1 MKDEFSTTSLSR
13 REKDVVELLLQGKS
27 NKQIAFDLGI
37 SERTIEFHL
46 NNVYKK
52 LEVASRVELILKLG
66 QTEGEDSKNLVE
78 STVDVDGENL
88 HNGNHPIRERQW
100 AKSWRNTVSLIKREV
115 AMTIRISFEE
125 LENYLRSHPL
135 VFSLVLFLTAILST
149 RYVVFEL
156 GLFYWASYVL
166 LGVLLGLGSIYFG
179 LSWKK
184 VAAGG
189 SQIQPLL
196 GIIVSA
202 LLPLTAGLFDQV
214 YLQTVLRYKESTSVT
229 IAGIY
234 AKASWLMSP
243 DGQSHLYRMRQIS
256 SDDLWLW
263 VSASM
268 LFLFIASLVL
278 SRRSKKDEMMTA

>member
-1 MKDEFSTTSLSR
+1 
-13 REKDVVELLLQGKS
+13 VVELLLKGKS
-27 NKQIAFDLGI
+27 NKQIALGLGI
-37 SERTIEFHL
+37 SERTVEFHL

-52 LEVASRVELILKLG
+52 MDVASRVELILKLG
-66 QTEGEDSKNLVE
+66 KTTGEDSANPKE
-78 STVDVDGENL
+78 STVDIDGKNL
-88 HNGNHPIRERQW
+88 HNNNHPIRKQRW

-125 LENYLRSHPL
+125 LENYLRRHPV
-135 VFSLVLFLTAILST
+135 VFSLVIFLTAILLT

-156 GLFYWASYVL
+156 GLFHWASYVL
-166 LGVLLGLGSIYFG
+166 LGVLLGSGSVYFG

-184 VAAGG
+184 VTGGG
-189 SQIQPLL
+189 SRVRPLL
-196 GIIVSA
+196 YILISA
-202 LLPLTAGLFDQV
+202 SLPLLAALFDQV

-234 AKASWLMSP
+234 AKAGWLSSE
-243 DGQSHLYRMRQIS
+243 GHSYLYRIRQTS

-268 LFLFIASLVL
+268 LLLFIMSLVA
-278 SRRSKKDEMMTA
+278 SKRPEKDEMVTV